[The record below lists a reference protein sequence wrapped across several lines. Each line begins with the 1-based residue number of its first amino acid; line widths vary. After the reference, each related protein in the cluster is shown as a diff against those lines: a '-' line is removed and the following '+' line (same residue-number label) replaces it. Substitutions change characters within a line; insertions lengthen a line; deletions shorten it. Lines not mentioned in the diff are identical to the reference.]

1 MEGWGRAGVDADMD
15 DGRDGEHRRRRR
27 SSDGGAEGCC
37 DTSPP
42 MSGVT

>member
-15 DGRDGEHRRRRR
+15 DGRDGEHRRLRR
-27 SSDGGAEGCC
+27 SSDGGAAGCC